1 MSSSSPN
8 SYLFKYDWTK
18 PVVIEPIVRIKPELG
33 IQVTVNMEGP
43 NQARATEAYAGGGM
57 FRGFEIFLRN
67 KPAPDVIMLTSRE
80 CGICGEHHQF
90 IERIAQEMAMGGY
103 APPPLGLETIMLA
116 NDAAMV
122 YDATVHLTAL
132 GGPDWSSLFFKI
144 AGYYPPEIY
153 QLAQQTPINTVLQ
166 YSEAFPDGTP
176 SELKFSGITMKT
188 VADIMDGLVP
198 LIGAIWLEG
207 AYVWRIMHEAEV
219 LYYLRIPHP
228 ISMVPGGIGVPA
240 TVENL
245 QRYLQRLIDGTAY
258 AKKQVAYWEVLNLF
272 LNDYGNNF
280 GVQAYYDKNF
290 NNLGFAEMGNR
301 PGNFLC
307 YGQSDVSEAPS
318 VSPSSTPVS
327 PYDGTYENMGAWGRA
342 RVVKPGL
349 VIQTS
354 PNSPPTLVTNSLIDI
369 NLGIREFIESSFY
382 DDWVNNPQVPSEVSG
397 ISEDPIGNPVS
408 PYHPWRKWT
417 IPSPQARGYPF
428 GSGNSMGKYSWVVSP
443 RIIPYV
449 NHKPTMNSFFNV
461 EVDPQAVMWA
471 QVLQPQAPHPI
482 YTANY
487 PSAGIEIMYNSNE
500 QSVTWNLPKTVSA
513 RIALPS
519 ELQGEI
525 NIKYVSPWALSSK
538 LSSGSITVTT
548 NAVERMRARAH
559 ACALD
564 AGGAWIAW
572 FSALKY
578 LNQGQTVVS
587 RGNQYDWTYK
597 ANTSNGVAL
606 GVGMKEAPRGAQY
619 HSEVIS
625 PGSGPNT
632 LTINPQQMQPTTV
645 NSGPRVSG
653 SYQDVIGKIQ
663 PFSLL
668 AQSGGAGTFEE
679 VIQGSSG
686 YNIQG
691 VPKLTVTPFEQ
702 WDGFEFAATLRSFDP
717 CFVCGIHVVLP
728 NGRVR
733 YITLGAPIDLAESVK
748 MFYKLAMKVK

>member
-1 MSSSSPN
+1 MAS

-33 IQVTVNMEGP
+33 IQVTVNIEGE
-43 NQARATEAYAGGGM
+43 NQVRATEAYAGAGM
-57 FRGFEIFLRN
+57 FRGFEIFMRN
-67 KPAPDVIMLTSRE
+67 KPAPDVIMLSSRE

-103 APPPLGLETIMLA
+103 APPPLGLETIILA

-122 YDATVHLTAL
+122 YDATTHLTAL

-153 QLAQQTPINTVLQ
+153 QLAQQTSINTVLQ

-207 AYVWRIMHEAEV
+207 AYTWRIMHEAEV

-228 ISMVPGGIGVPA
+228 ITMVPGGIGVPA

-245 QRYLQRLIDGTAY
+245 QRYLERLVDATAY
-258 AKKQVAYWEVLNLF
+258 VKKQVAYWEVLNLF

-301 PGNFLC
+301 PGNFVS

-354 PNSPPTLVTNSLIDI
+354 PNSPPTLVTNSLTDI
-369 NLGIREFIESSFY
+369 NLGIRVFIESSFY

-428 GSGNSMGKYSWVVSP
+428 GSGNSMGKYSWAVSP
-443 RIIPYV
+443 RIIPYA
-449 NHKPTMNSFFNV
+449 NHKPIMNSFFNV
-461 EVDPQAVMWA
+461 EADPQAVMWA

-564 AGGAWIAW
+564 AAGAWIAW
-572 FSALKY
+572 FSAVNYIK
-578 LNQGQTVVS
+578 NGQTDVS

-597 ANTSNGVAL
+597 KNTNTNVAI
-606 GVGMKEAPRGAQY
+606 GVGMKEAPRGAQF
-619 HSEVIS
+619 HSEVIAL
-625 PGSGPNT
+625 GSGPNVP
-632 LTINPQQMQPTTV
+632 TINPQQMQPTTV
-645 NSGPRVSG
+645 NSGPRVKNT
-653 SYQDVIGKIQ
+653 YQDVIGSIS
-663 PFSLL
+663 PYPLL
-668 AQSGGAGTFEE
+668 AQNDGAGTFEE
-679 VIQGSSG
+679 VIQGNPG
-686 YNIQG
+686 YNING
-691 VPKLTVTPFEQ
+691 VPKLTVTPLDQ

-717 CFVCGIHVVLP
+717 CFVCGVHVVLP
-728 NGRVR
+728 NGKVR
-733 YITLGAPIDLAESVK
+733 YITLGAPIDLSESIK
-748 MFYKLAMKVK
+748 AFYRFAAKVK